1 MTPEERQLL
10 AGLFDR
16 TRAASSQPRDRE
28 AEALIAD
35 AVREQPYAPYL
46 LAQTVIVQEQALHAS
61 SDRLQQLEAQIR
73 DLQQQAAAPQG
84 GSFLSGLGG
93 LFGGAPA
100 PSTDS
105 DSTKQLASFAKATLH
120 PNIAA
125 RSSARGWPFSQVELA
140 FLTNPDAGLT
150 TPGMPIPTDAITP
163 SSLSAS
169 RTRPEIAASFA
180 G

>member
-100 PSTDS
+100 PSTETS
-105 DSTKQLASFAKATLH
+105 AS
-120 PNIAA
+120 
-125 RSSARGWPFSQVELA
+125 V
-140 FLTNPDAGLT
+140 
-150 TPGMPIPTDAITP
+150 P
-163 SSLSAS
+163 SSGVPAAGAS
-169 RTRPEIAASFA
+169 PHARAATPPNTSLL
-180 G
+180 